1 MTPSSGGA
9 KSSCH
14 KKTSRIET
22 KALQRLGC
30 KGKEAQPDAAAEP
43 GTMAAAGARPAVP
56 SMELL
61 RVAENRIEMVQ
72 PARLA
77 SMSSVPCAPLSCL
90 ALCTEAR

>member
-1 MTPSSGGA
+1 MQVAQKAISQKNIKDRDQGVS
-9 KSSCH
+9 
-14 KKTSRIET
+14 

-30 KGKEAQPDAAAEP
+30 RGEEAQPDAAAEP
-43 GTMAAAGARPAVP
+43 GTMAAAGPRPAVP

-77 SMSSVPCAPLSCL
+77 SMSPVPCAPLSCP
-90 ALCTEAR
+90 ALCTESR

>member
-1 MTPSSGGA
+1 MFRWRKKLISQ
-9 KSSCH
+9 KN
-14 KKTSRIET
+14 KTSRIET
-22 KALQRLGC
+22 KAQRLGC

-72 PARLA
+72 PVRLA
-77 SMSSVPCAPLSCL
+77 SISPVPCAPL
-90 ALCTEAR
+90 